1 MKEMSIEIKLVKL
14 MIVMQVHL
22 ELLDEVK
29 ETPLYRHNTKKA
41 INNLAKDLENQLN
54 LFYKHMDNIE
64 GAEEAYSSIKNGI
77 EILLAAAGAGSG
89 DHHRKVSGTA
99 KTEFW
104 YDKIDGAGSDI
115 SGYLHLPGTHSAGH
129 RYAHTDLYSEAL
141 RNIGWPNRQSD
152 LRP

>member
-1 MKEMSIEIKLVKL
+1 
-14 MIVMQVHL
+14 MQVHL

-77 EILLAAAGAGSG
+77 EILLAA
-89 DHHRKVSGTA
+89 D
-99 KTEFW
+99 
-104 YDKIDGAGSDI
+104 
-115 SGYLHLPGTHSAGH
+115 
-129 RYAHTDLYSEAL
+129 TDTLY
-141 RNIGWPNRQSD
+141 NIGY
-152 LRP
+152 RPLNNE